1 MASSEQYPS
10 ERELLLFI
18 LLGIGGSSVKRR
30 SSVGNHHVLSSIY
43 FIICTHTHST
53 QKKSTIHPI
62 SPTNSSYIFLTI
74 YLSSILHTH
83 LYPKI
88 PHFLHISHNKIKTG
102 TSVKYPMPYVPNSPV
117 VMAVS
122 RRRRMNVV
130 RKSYPTKHYSLS
142 TFTRKLPSVKI
153 YKCYSNPMVN
163 SSVSI

>member
-1 MASSEQYPS
+1 MLEII
-10 ERELLLFI
+10 F
-18 LLGIGGSSVKRR
+18 

-43 FIICTHTHST
+43 FIMYSYAL

-62 SPTNSSYIFLTI
+62 SPTFIIYISHHISLPHSSYTPL
-74 YLSSILHTH
+74 
-83 LYPKI
+83 PQN
-88 PHFLHISHNKIKTG
+88 PPFLHISHKKIKKA

-130 RKSYPTKHYSLS
+130 RKSYPTQRYSLL
-142 TFTRKLPSVKI
+142 TFTRKPPSVKI

>member
-1 MASSEQYPS
+1 MFCHPFISSYVLIRTPHKKNQQY
-10 ERELLLFI
+10 I
-18 LLGIGGSSVKRR
+18 Q
-30 SSVGNHHVLSSIY
+30 Y
-43 FIICTHTHST
+43 
-53 QKKSTIHPI
+53 HPL
-62 SPTNSSYIFLTI
+62 SSYIFLTI

-102 TSVKYPMPYVPNSPV
+102 TSVKYPTPYVPNSPV

>member
-62 SPTNSSYIFLTI
+62 SPTFIIYISHHISLPHSSYTPLPQNPPFI
-74 YLSSILHTH
+74 
-83 LYPKI
+83 
-88 PHFLHISHNKIKTG
+88 HISHDKIKTG
-102 TSVKYPMPYVPNSPV
+102 TSVKYPTPYVPNSPV

-130 RKSYPTKHYSLS
+130 RKSYPTKHYSLL

-153 YKCYSNPMVN
+153 YKCYLNPMVN
-163 SSVSI
+163 LSVSI